1 MMRTAA
7 TALALALAV
16 AAPAAA
22 ADVPLWELGLGAAA
36 VRLPHYR
43 GAERSASWL
52 LPLPYAIYRGEFLRA
67 DRDGLKLL
75 LLDSERVHF
84 DFSAN
89 ATAPSDNGDEPARAG
104 MPDLDATVEV
114 GPNLNLRLASG
125 PGWRLEARLPVRA
138 AFTLASQPRA
148 IGWSALPNLG
158 YDRRISRAAMPGSGA
173 WPAQRAAADGCA
185 GARRAA
191 PRAGPHRRGQPPQHA
206 GRADAGGAAAARGLH
221 HEGQPDAQPLPRPG
235 RAAGALHPQRLPL
248 RPGPPGRRGAAP
260 GGQLVLF
267 PEGTRSDARPVNPC
281 HSGQASPDRQAGRR
295 AGADRVHRHRLALPL
310 QRLAAVAAAAAAH
323 RVQRAP
329 GPPLRAAGRPAGA
342 SGRARGLLRTGLQ
355 RPQAR

>member
-1 MMRTAA
+1 MMRNAA
-7 TALALALAV
+7 AAMALALTLAG
-16 AAPAAA
+16 AAPARA

-52 LPLPYAIYRGEFLRA
+52 LPLPYAIYRGEVLRA

-158 YDRRISRAAMPGSGA
+158 YDRRIGPWNIGA
-173 WPAQRAAADGCA
+173 
-185 GARRAA
+185 
-191 PRAGPHRRGQPPQHA
+191 
-206 GRADAGGAAAARGLH
+206 
-221 HEGQPDAQPLPRPG
+221 
-235 RAAGALHPQRLPL
+235 
-248 RPGPPGRRGAAP
+248 
-260 GGQLVLF
+260 
-267 PEGTRSDARPVNPC
+267 
-281 HSGQASPDRQAGRR
+281 QAGWVWGSRRLHAYFYDVEPAYVAATRPLHR
-295 AGADRVHRHRLALPL
+295 AGAGHAGWQATLSLSRRDGPRWIGAFVRADSLSGSALRDSPLVSRSNNLSVGIGVSWVLWQSGVRVADPDE
-310 QRLAAVAAAAAAH
+310 
-323 RVQRAP
+323 
-329 GPPLRAAGRPAGA
+329 LR
-342 SGRARGLLRTGLQ
+342 
-355 RPQAR
+355 